1 MNLFD
6 EKDFEEKFRTIYSDD
21 QEVLIPWHKKLFI
34 QTLIILPMIL
44 VLVGIYSSNK
54 DNSILSIIS
63 FLVLF
68 LLLIF
73 LGALTYWLMFI
84 RKSDIGQS

>member
-6 EKDFEEKFRTIYSDD
+6 EKDIEEKFRTIYSDE

-34 QTLIILPMIL
+34 QILITLPLIL

-63 FLVLF
+63 FLGLC
-68 LLLIF
+68 LCLIF
-73 LGALTYWLMFI
+73 LGSLTYWLMFI
-84 RKSDIGQS
+84 RRSDIGQS